1 MALKHYLTPT
11 RMRQIAE
18 SEASK
23 ANKASKAGKATNRR
37 RASLNIQ
44 GQRSESLNHLS
55 FALVRFWSQPI
66 SPTAILFRLR
76 TDGPPHPLTAMNP
89 WLQDPSANP
98 NSDAGFGA
106 TLDPSMSFI
115 QPPQS
120 INLAHFQNPPP
131 YLNGDGRTASPA
143 AFHNPVYQTNQV
155 IPSKRPRED
164 SLVPSPRQAADGL
177 PGSRSQTPQGHFP
190 AFNQANGAGPVPSAP
205 TPFQHLHNSN
215 NASPSPSVPQ
225 MNFSQPQRVSTT
237 SPNPFSPQQGNP
249 HASPGPSDN
258 ASRVG
263 TPHDHT
269 QGFMPN
275 PSFGAGFNQPQ
286 FNPAMA
292 NGMGQMGMTPQMNMA
307 QPGMGIKNHE
317 ELVKGLQAFMAAK
330 GRSVERNPII
340 CGRPVPLVQIY
351 AFVMR
356 NGGSQRINKMN
367 QWGGI
372 AQQLGFPQP
381 QLPQA
386 AQDLQSF
393 YMANLAPYEAAWQ
406 MTQQKQR
413 MAQAAMQSHM
423 QNQISP
429 TREVHQSQDH
439 VQPGHHQR
447 SQSDLM
453 SLKMASQSD
462 LMNLKMASQLRNG
475 FVPQGPPGRPQVPQH
490 HRSSLSRQFEAG
502 QLPGSSPRAN
512 DVVKREP
519 EPERDCQVK
528 KPIEDPFKPDV
539 LQPSRLH
546 GPVNVDEI
554 NILGQQI
561 TDLKPTVP
569 TIRELGVIDIHALT
583 LAIKSGMHA
592 ETRVALDTL
601 VTLSTESQLQ
611 LSLTECDDLMDTL
624 VDCAQAQV
632 DFLAEHASE
641 VSDEMSL
648 TAYEDLV
655 RACRIEAEALQDIP
669 EFGTLDYDLDRAA
682 CRLICVTTL
691 IRNFSFYEANF
702 VVLGRPE
709 VVKMLS
715 NVVRYLGTKEM
726 ILRNNRNTLDFM
738 KDVIIY
744 LSNLSTTL
752 NLPGKQEALCLLH
765 FLLAF
770 APAPPPTSGGSDKVS
785 FTMYSPSIHKYMPP
799 AVDTLA
805 KLLARD
811 DPNRSFYKSIF
822 SADASSTPPY
832 ELLTRTFGLAI
843 APVPQTKAL
852 VEARK
857 PFLLQGMLAAE
868 ILTAMVP
875 SSDHPLARSW
885 LESEDGFAT
894 SLLRLVFT
902 LSGDKS
908 MLAQAAAAPPPRHP
922 GQHPQHRA
930 ILPEP
935 DANAYGAITTR
946 ALAVLKTLVQKGR
959 VLDADGKVLLPAG
972 IMPRKET
979 VLGALVDE
987 DIDPTILR
995 SLCVYHEFE
1004 D

>member
-1 MALKHYLTPT
+1 
-11 RMRQIAE
+11 
-18 SEASK
+18 
-23 ANKASKAGKATNRR
+23 
-37 RASLNIQ
+37 
-44 GQRSESLNHLS
+44 
-55 FALVRFWSQPI
+55 
-66 SPTAILFRLR
+66 
-76 TDGPPHPLTAMNP
+76 MNP

-106 TLDPSMSFI
+106 NLDPSMSFI

-120 INLAHFQNPPP
+120 INLAHFQNPP

-143 AFHNPVYQTNQV
+143 AFHNPVYQTNQI

-164 SLVPSPRQAADGL
+164 SLVPSPRQAPGGL

-190 AFNQANGAGPVPSAP
+190 GFNQANGAGPVSSAP

-225 MNFSQPQRVSTT
+225 MSFNQSQRVSTT
-237 SPNPFSPQQGNP
+237 SPNPFSPQQGHP

-263 TPHDHT
+263 TPHDHA

-307 QPGMGIKNHE
+307 QPGMGIQGMANPMMNQMQQAQFNQPKPKNPE
-317 ELVKGLQAFMAAK
+317 EFVKGLQAFMAAK

-340 CGRPVPLVQIY
+340 CGRPIPLVQIY
-351 AFVMR
+351 ALVIR
-356 NGGSQRINKMN
+356 NGGSQRISKVS

-393 YMANLAPYEAAWQ
+393 YMTNLAPYEAAWQ
-406 MTQQKQR
+406 MSQQKQR

-423 QNQISP
+423 QSQMSP
-429 TREVHQSQDH
+429 VREVHQSQDH
-439 VQPGHHQR
+439 VQPGHQR

-453 SLKMASQSD
+453 NVKMGH
-462 LMNLKMASQLRNG
+462 QLQNG
-475 FVPQGPPGRPQVPQH
+475 FVPQGPQGQPQVAQ

-519 EPERDCQVK
+519 EPERDGQVK

-539 LQPSRLH
+539 LPPSRFH
-546 GPVNVDEI
+546 GPINADEI

-561 TDLKPTVP
+561 TELKPTVP

-601 VTLSTESQLQ
+601 ITLSTESQLQ
-611 LSLTECDDLMDTL
+611 LALTECDDLIDTL
-624 VDCAQAQV
+624 VDCAQEQV
-632 DFLAEHASE
+632 DFLAEHATE

-648 TAYEDLV
+648 TPYEDLV

-691 IRNFSFYEANF
+691 IRNFSFYEPNF
-702 VVLGRPE
+702 AMLGRPE

-744 LSNLSTTL
+744 LSNLSTTV

-770 APAPPPTSGGSDKVS
+770 APTPPPTSAGSEKVS
-785 FTMYSPSIHKYMPP
+785 FTMYSPNIHKYMPP

-868 ILTAMVP
+868 ILTSMVP
-875 SSDHPLARSW
+875 SSDQPLARSW
-885 LESEDGFAT
+885 LESEDGFAI
-894 SLLRLVFT
+894 SLLQLVFT
-902 LSGDKS
+902 LSSDKS
-908 MLAQAAAAPPPRHP
+908 TSTQAPPPRHP
-922 GQHPQHRA
+922 GQHPQHRG
-930 ILPEP
+930 IPEA

-959 VLDADGKVLLPAG
+959 ILDADGKALLPAG
-972 IMPRKET
+972 IMPSKDN
-979 VLGALVDE
+979 VLGALVHKE
-987 DIDPTILR
+987 IDPTILR
-995 SLCVYHEFE
+995 SLCVYQEFE

>member
-1 MALKHYLTPT
+1 
-11 RMRQIAE
+11 
-18 SEASK
+18 
-23 ANKASKAGKATNRR
+23 
-37 RASLNIQ
+37 
-44 GQRSESLNHLS
+44 
-55 FALVRFWSQPI
+55 
-66 SPTAILFRLR
+66 
-76 TDGPPHPLTAMNP
+76 MNP

-106 TLDPSMSFI
+106 NLDSSMSFI
-115 QPPQS
+115 QPQS
-120 INLAHFQNPPP
+120 INLAHFQNQP
-131 YLNGDGRTASPA
+131 YLNGDGRTASSA
-143 AFHNPVYQTNQV
+143 AFHNAVYQTNQV
-155 IPSKRPRED
+155 IPSKRPRDD
-164 SLVPSPRQAADGL
+164 SLVPSPRQAPGVL

-190 AFNQANGAGPVPSAP
+190 GFNQANGAGPVSNAP
-205 TPFQHLHNSN
+205 APFQHLHNSN

-225 MNFSQPQRVSTT
+225 MNFNQSQRVSTT
-237 SPNPFSPQQGNP
+237 SPNPFSPRQGHP
-249 HASPGPSDN
+249 HASPGPSDS

-263 TPHDHT
+263 TPHDHA
-269 QGFMPN
+269 QNFMSN

-292 NGMGQMGMTPQMNMA
+292 NAHLPNQGIPNPMMNQMPQA
-307 QPGMGIKNHE
+307 QFNHPKPKNPE
-317 ELVKGLQAFMAAK
+317 EFFKGLQAFMAAK
-330 GRSVERNPII
+330 GRSVERTPVI
-340 CGRPVPLVQIY
+340 CGRPIPLMQIY
-351 AFVMR
+351 ALVMR
-356 NGGSQRINKMN
+356 NGGSQRINKLN

-386 AQDLQSF
+386 AQELQSF
-393 YMANLAPYEAAWQ
+393 HMSNLAPYEAAWQ

-413 MAQAAMQSHM
+413 PP
-423 QNQISP
+423 QI
-429 TREVHQSQDH
+429 
-439 VQPGHHQR
+439 
-447 SQSDLM
+447 
-453 SLKMASQSD
+453 
-462 LMNLKMASQLRNG
+462 
-475 FVPQGPPGRPQVPQH
+475 PQH
-490 HRSSLSRQFEAG
+490 RASLSRQFEAG
-502 QLPGSSPRAN
+502 QLPGSSPQVNEA
-512 DVVKREP
+512 VKLESELDPDAQIKR
-519 EPERDCQVK
+519 
-528 KPIEDPFKPDV
+528 PIEDPFKPDV
-539 LQPSRLH
+539 LPPSRFH
-546 GPVNVDEI
+546 GPINVDEI

-561 TDLKPTVP
+561 TELKPTVP

-601 VTLSTESQLQ
+601 ITLSTESQLQ
-611 LSLTECDDLMDTL
+611 LSLSECDDLMETL

-648 TAYEDLV
+648 TSYEDLV
-655 RACRIEAEALQDIP
+655 RACRIEAEALQDVP

-702 VVLGRPE
+702 GVLGQAE
-709 VVKMLS
+709 VVRMLS
-715 NVVRYLGTKEM
+715 NVIRYLGTKEM
-726 ILRNNRNTLDFM
+726 ILRNNRNALDFM

-770 APAPPPTSGGSDKVS
+770 APSPPPTSTGSEKVS
-785 FTMYSPSIHKYMPP
+785 FTMYSPNVHKYMPP

-822 SADASSTPPY
+822 SADASSTPAY

-843 APVPQTKAL
+843 AAVPQTKAL

-857 PFLLQGMLAAE
+857 PFVLQGMLAAE
-868 ILTAMVP
+868 ILASMVP

-885 LESEDGFAT
+885 LESEDGFAI

-908 MLAQAAAAPPPRHP
+908 TSTQAPAARYAV
-922 GQHPQHRA
+922 QHAQHRGM
-930 ILPEP
+930 PEP

-946 ALAVLKTLVQKGR
+946 ALAVLKALVQKAR
-959 VLDADGKVLLPAG
+959 VLDADGKALLPAG

-979 VLGALVDE
+979 VLGALMHK

-995 SLCVYHEFE
+995 SLCVYQEF
-1004 D
+1004 DD